1 MACDTI
7 EEKLRKEILNL
18 KQDNQRYKDLAKL
31 SDQKEVDEP
40 EQATAAPKTRGTNG
54 SLDMLVKIINFA
66 LVFGCSP
73 SVGINADSKFM
84 KNACENIERSM
95 NARMTVI
102 FPDCLESMQGEDCN
116 FELATSSTLKPLHL
130 VFAFHIAAYAIGYVF
145 VQEKLNGLINGKKE
159 NCEDWKGT
167 ELTQGG
173 IQ

>member
-1 MACDTI
+1 MKNYFIKFNKSIKHGVDPKYH
-7 EEKLRKEILNL
+7 KLTSLL
-18 KQDNQRYKDLAKL
+18 L
-31 SDQKEVDEP
+31 VDEP

-130 VFAFHIAAYAIGYVF
+130 IFAFHIAAYAIGYVF
-145 VQEKLNGLINGKKE
+145 VQEKLNGLSYMF
-159 NCEDWKGT
+159 EDCKDWTGT
-167 ELTQGG
+167 ELTQGWR
-173 IQ
+173 